1 MAHSS
6 EKRWRMG
13 MNPEAPNAEGVATQA
28 SAVCDLMMQAFTQ
41 GEAAFAEMQELY
53 TYAGGTIQ
61 LLADL
66 LFKEDIEAR
75 AESVANAAEVAKVQ
89 DAFDA
94 ITALHE
100 LYQCADN
107 QIVAQEDRLAQL
119 RRMT

>member
-6 EKRWRMG
+6 EKRWRKG
-13 MNPEAPNAEGVATQA
+13 MNPDAPLEEGVATQA
-28 SAVCDLMMQAFTQ
+28 ANVCTLMMQAFTE

-53 TYAGGTIQ
+53 AYSGSTIQ
-61 LLADL
+61 LLADQ
-66 LFKEDIEAR
+66 LFKEDIEGR
-75 AESVANAAEVAKVQ
+75 GDTVANAAEVAKVQ

-107 QIVAQEDRLAQL
+107 TVVAQEDRLAQL